1 MSRSNTRRSASAAVA
16 VTALLLLGGCA
27 LFQPGLVNCPGTC
40 SIDLDFPADPGR
52 PPETPN
58 PYVRVDAGKQIQFRS
73 SQDAIVVFPKDT
85 PFVDGSG
92 DLIYWFKFTGSTTL
106 TVRNDRST
114 ACVYGNGC
122 KYMVIDA
129 ANEDRPV
136 LDPYIIIDR

>member
-1 MSRSNTRRSASAAVA
+1 MSRSTFIQRASAAGA
-16 VTALLLLGGCA
+16 VSAVLLLGGCA

-40 SIDLDFPADPGR
+40 SIDLDFPANPGR
-52 PPETPN
+52 PPETSN
-58 PYVRVDAGKQIQFRS
+58 PYVRVDAGEQIEFRT
-73 SQDAIVVFPKDT
+73 SQDAIVVFTKNT

-92 DLIYWFKFTGSTTL
+92 DLVYWFKFSGSTTL